1 VSTNGQ
7 EGRRPTQP
15 RSALPSPNGS
25 DPQPGQPAAR
35 KAPERPTYAPTG
47 GGPRMFG
54 GPRPVE
60 KSISF
65 GPSLRRLLG
74 QLAPERM
81 ILLGSI
87 VLAVTGIAMSVLGP
101 KILGWATDVIFTGV
115 IGQSLPAG
123 ATKQQVVESL
133 RAQGNDSYADMIDRL
148 NVVPGQGIDFTLL
161 ANYLL
166 LALALYLV
174 SSLFLWWQGYLLNG
188 AVQRSI
194 FALRNDVEA
203 KINRLPL
210 SYFDK
215 HTRGELLSRVTN
227 DIDNI
232 SQALQQTLSQL
243 LTSLLTVIGVTVMM
257 FLVSPIL
264 ALIALV
270 TIPVSILVTSVI
282 GKRSQKLFVS
292 QWKATGELN
301 GHVEEA
307 FTGQSLVKVYG
318 RSREVEEVF
327 AERNQS
333 VYQASFGAQFVSGLI
348 MPMMFF
354 IGNLNYV
361 LIAVVGGLRVASGT
375 MNLGDVQAFIQY
387 SRMFTQP
394 LTQVASMANLLQSGV
409 ASAERVFEVL
419 DVDEESAE
427 ATGTLTPTRGRVE
440 FEHVSFSYERWA
452 PEADEPADD
461 EPLISDLSLV
471 AEPGQTVAIVGP
483 TGAGKTTLVN
493 LIMRFYELDGG
504 RITLDGTD
512 IASVPRAQLRSR
524 IGMVLQDAWLF
535 HGTIRENIAYGRPGA
550 SEQDIHAA
558 AEATYV
564 DRFVHSLPDGYDTVI
579 DEEGSNVSA
588 GEKQLI
594 TIARAFLAD
603 PALLILDEATS
614 SVDTRT
620 EVLVQR
626 AMSALRSDRTSFV
639 IAHRLSTIRDADVIL
654 VMEDGQIVEQGTHH
668 ELLEARGHYF
678 DLYNSQFAAA
688 IEDVTDVRSG

>member
-1 VSTNGQ
+1 
-7 EGRRPTQP
+7 
-15 RSALPSPNGS
+15 
-25 DPQPGQPAAR
+25 
-35 KAPERPTYAPTG
+35 
-47 GGPRMFG
+47 MFG

-60 KSISF
+60 KSINF
-65 GPSLRRLLG
+65 GPSMRRLLG
-74 QLAPERM
+74 HLAPERM
-81 ILLGSI
+81 ILLGAI
-87 VLAVTGIAMSVLGP
+87 LLAVTGIVMSVLGP
-101 KILGWATDVIFTGV
+101 KILGLATDVIFTGV
-115 IGQSLPAG
+115 IGATLPAG

-133 RAQGNDSYADMIDRL
+133 RAQGNNTFADMVDRL
-148 NVVPGQGIDFTLL
+148 NIIPGQGIDFSLL
-161 ANYLL
+161 GDYLM
-166 LALALYLV
+166 LALGLYLV

-194 FALRNDVEA
+194 HTLRNSVEA

-215 HTRGELLSRVTN
+215 QTRGELLSRVTN

-257 FLVSPIL
+257 FVISPTL

-270 TIPVSILVTSVI
+270 TIPVAVLVTSVI

-318 RSREVEEVF
+318 RSHEVEDVF
-327 AERNQS
+327 AERNAS
-333 VYQASFGAQFVSGLI
+333 VYRASFGAQFVSGII
-348 MPMMFF
+348 MPTMFF

-419 DVDEESAE
+419 DEEEESPE
-427 ATGTLTPTRGRVE
+427 ATGALTPTHGRVE
-440 FEHVSFSYERWA
+440 FEHVSFSYEVLTSERGDDPLEP
-452 PEADEPADD
+452 PEMPLTSKGDDPLEPP
-461 EPLISDLSLV
+461 EMLGGPLISDLSLV

-512 IASVPRAQLRSR
+512 IASVPRAQLRSQ

-550 SEQDIHAA
+550 SEQEIHAA

-564 DRFVHSLPDGYDTVI
+564 DRFVHSLPEGYDTVI
-579 DEEGSNVSA
+579 DEEGSNISA

-678 DLYNSQFAAA
+678 DLYNSQFAGA
-688 IEDVTDVRSG
+688 IEEFTTV